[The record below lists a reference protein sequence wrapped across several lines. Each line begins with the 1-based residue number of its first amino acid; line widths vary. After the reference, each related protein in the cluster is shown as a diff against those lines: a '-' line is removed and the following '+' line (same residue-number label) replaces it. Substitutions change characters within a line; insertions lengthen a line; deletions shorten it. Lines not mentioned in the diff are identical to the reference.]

1 MKGTGRLNGKTVL
14 ITRAKEQA
22 RTLTSLLRKEG
33 ANVLGV
39 PTIQIILQPEE
50 ILRLEKAIE
59 TPENYGW
66 LVLTSVNTV
75 SIVDGLIQKRYRD
88 WRQFDR
94 LKIACIGESTAER
107 VRLVGGKVALVPPQF
122 QAESLAEELLKTGI
136 SGKRIL
142 LPRAAGSRP
151 VLPTVL
157 SAAGATVEEIR
168 IYRADLPESSRSKL
182 IRILEEEQVDFITFT
197 SSSTVRNFME
207 LAGDVLS
214 NIDLEKISVACIG
227 PITAATLQEYG
238 VPVTIQATEYTI
250 PGLVS
255 AIIQHSQS
263 L

>member
-1 MKGTGRLNGKTVL
+1 MKESGRLNGKTIL

-22 RTLTSLLRKEG
+22 KTLTSLLRKEG
-33 ANVLGV
+33 ASVLGV

-50 ILRLEKAIE
+50 LLQLEKAME
-59 TPENYGW
+59 SPESYAW

-75 SIVDGLIQKRYRD
+75 SIVDSLIQKRNRD
-88 WRQFDR
+88 WRHFDR
-94 LKIACIGESTAER
+94 LQIACIGESTAER
-107 VRLVGGKVALVPPQF
+107 VRQVGGKVALVPPQF
-122 QAESLAEELLKTGI
+122 QAESLAEELLKTEI

-142 LPRAAGSRP
+142 LPRAAGSRT

-157 SAAGATVEEIR
+157 SASGAIVDEIR

-214 NIDLEKISVACIG
+214 NIDLERTLVACIG
-227 PITAATLQEYG
+227 PITASTLREYG
-238 VPVTIQATEYTI
+238 VPVTIQATEFTI

-255 AIIQHSQS
+255 AIIQHLESN
-263 L
+263 

>member
-1 MKGTGRLNGKTVL
+1 MKETGRLNGKTIL

-22 RTLTSLLRKEG
+22 KTLTSLLRKEG
-33 ANVLGV
+33 ASVLGV

-50 ILRLEKAIE
+50 IVRLEKAME
-59 TPENYGW
+59 SPESYAW

-75 SIVDGLIQKRYRD
+75 SIVDNLIQKRYRD
-88 WRQFDR
+88 WRHFDP

-107 VRLVGGKVALVPPQF
+107 VRQVGGKVTLVPPQF
-122 QAESLAEELLKTGI
+122 QAESLADELLKTGI

-157 SAAGATVEEIR
+157 SANGAVVDEIR
-168 IYRADLPESSRSKL
+168 IYRADLPESSRSEL

-207 LAGDVLS
+207 LAGDVLR
-214 NIDLEKISVACIG
+214 NIDLEKTSVACIG
-227 PITAATLQEYG
+227 PITAATLREYG
-238 VPVTIQATEYTI
+238 VAVTVQAKEFTI
-250 PGLVS
+250 SGLVS
-255 AIIQHSQS
+255 AIIQHMESD
-263 L
+263 